1 MYKEVIKPSLILFI
15 VCAVVTGA
23 LAYVNGITQPIIE
36 ENERIARQEAMA
48 EVLPGSSSF
57 SEPISYE
64 ELKEEGF
71 PVSSTIRNIYE
82 AVDAGYVVEATVKGY
97 GGEVN
102 MMIGIDLDKNIKGIN
117 YQS

>member
-57 SEPISYE
+57 LNPYH
-64 ELKEEGF
+64 
-71 PVSSTIRNIYE
+71 
-82 AVDAGYVVEATVKGY
+82 
-97 GGEVN
+97 
-102 MMIGIDLDKNIKGIN
+102 MKNSKKKVFL
-117 YQS
+117 